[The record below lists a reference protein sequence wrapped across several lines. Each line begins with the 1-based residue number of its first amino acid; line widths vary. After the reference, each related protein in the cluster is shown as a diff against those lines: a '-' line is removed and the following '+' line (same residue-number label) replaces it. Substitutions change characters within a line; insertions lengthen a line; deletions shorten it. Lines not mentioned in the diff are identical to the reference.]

1 MSRGGAFGCA
11 AAMFLAAEVQSL
23 ALGQYF
29 FRGFRLGLRVRAAI
43 GQVCVRPTTGHSR
56 GTSEAPPRH
65 FRGTSEALPRHLRGT
80 SEVPFGQVVYDKALR
95 MTAEQRACFG
105 VGPIVSYMQIDAAK
119 IADAAPRLHAMP
131 EPRDS
136 SP

>member
-1 MSRGGAFGCA
+1 
-11 AAMFLAAEVQSL
+11 
-23 ALGQYF
+23 
-29 FRGFRLGLRVRAAI
+29 
-43 GQVCVRPTTGHSR
+43 
-56 GTSEAPPRH
+56 
-65 FRGTSEALPRHLRGT
+65 
-80 SEVPFGQVVYDKALR
+80 VYDKALR

-119 IADAAPRLHAMP
+119 IADAAPRLHAVP